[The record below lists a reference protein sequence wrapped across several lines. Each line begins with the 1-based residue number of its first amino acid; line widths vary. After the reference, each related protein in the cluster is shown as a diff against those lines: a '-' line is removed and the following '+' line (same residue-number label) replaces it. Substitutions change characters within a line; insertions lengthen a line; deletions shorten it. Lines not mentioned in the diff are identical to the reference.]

1 MARDRASRPEAK
13 PLRLFVAVD
22 VPEDVRELV
31 ARAVDPVRE
40 RHPRARWVPPT
51 NQHVT
56 LKFLGSTWP
65 RLVEPVTRT
74 VEEVAAAHAP
84 FETRVAELGAFP
96 SPRRA
101 RVLWVGLDDPDRRL
115 AAIAASL
122 DERLARDFPPEKRPF
137 AAHLTVARFDPAVAV
152 ADDMAGLAVES
163 PSFLVDRVVLY
174 RSHLRRPA
182 PVYEPLA
189 VFVLGG

>member
-40 RHPRARWVPPT
+40 RHPRARWVPSA

-65 RLVEPVTRT
+65 RLVEAVTRT
-74 VEEVAAAHAP
+74 VEEVGTAHPA
-84 FETRVAELGAFP
+84 FETRVVELGAFP

-122 DERLARDFPPEKRPF
+122 DERLARDFPPEKRAF
-137 AAHLTVARFDPAVAV
+137 AAHLTVALRQGRPQAHFSCIAVDGV
-152 ADDMAGLAVES
+152 M
-163 PSFLVDRVVLY
+163 
-174 RSHLRRPA
+174 
-182 PVYEPLA
+182 PV
-189 VFVLGG
+189 